1 MTDQDTGMESALK
14 SVLPGTHVVNC
25 LWHVSKNLE
34 SAAGTRRK
42 QEARRR
48 FTRARKSLTIREFDG
63 AWKLL
68 RQIAPPGSALN
79 SNMSRLKGRTGKWA
93 RHVVGYVFT
102 AGSVTTQRVENAHSH
117 LKNNLHSKSTLD
129 DVLVMTENRTIK
141 ENLKREELCYRREP
155 PHSRW
160 RINSTVDDFHEIVA
174 ENNKFLGGF
183 ARFKMVDEM
192 TESYFYRVIETELA
206 DLEVIQ

>member
-1 MTDQDTGMESALK
+1 
-14 SVLPGTHVVNC
+14 
-25 LWHVSKNLE
+25 
-34 SAAGTRRK
+34 
-42 QEARRR
+42 
-48 FTRARKSLTIREFDG
+48 
-63 AWKLL
+63 
-68 RQIAPPGSALN
+68 
-79 SNMSRLKGRTGKWA
+79 MSRLKGRTGKWA
-93 RHVVGYVFT
+93 RHVVDYVFT
-102 AGSVTTQRVENAHSH
+102 AGSVTTQRVENSHSH

-174 ENNKFLGGF
+174 ENNKFLDGF

-206 DLEVIQ
+206 DLEVIDAIFEYQEASDDDEQDHEQEFAQDDQESDREDDGDRDGGNGREKGEEVGGTVPHELRQLAYQDILFVLGQDNVEAVYRV